1 MLDQFFES
9 SGYYEFPSFEVAIFS
24 LLLAFVLS
32 STIAFTYKLTYKG
45 KDFPNHLFQA
55 IVLSSIVTSMIMMA
69 IDNNFAVG
77 FGIIGAV
84 AIIRFRTLISDPR
97 NIIFMFAGISIGIA
111 TGVYGYSI
119 AISGTVVFCLIAFLL
134 HYSPYGKQ
142 SPDDYEL
149 VVEYSPTEFN
159 GDIDELIEPYC
170 RSYTLEVQRSTE
182 LARRRRYTL
191 KLNKESSSDDLFN
204 YLSAVEGVLS
214 VRIEKNEVRIRL

>member
-1 MLDQFFES
+1 MFDQFFEG

-32 STIAFTYKLTYKG
+32 SLIAFTYRLTYKG
-45 KDFPNHLFQA
+45 NAFPNHLFQA
-55 IVLSSIVTSMIMMA
+55 IILSSIVTSMIMMA

-119 AISGTVVFCLIAFLL
+119 AVSGTVIFCLIAFLL
-134 HYSPYGKQ
+134 HYSPYGKAGET
-142 SPDDYEL
+142 DYE
-149 VVEYSPTEFN
+149 VAIEFSETEFK
-159 GDIDELIEPYC
+159 GDLDQLLEPYC
-170 RSYTLEVQRSTE
+170 YYTNLEVQRKTE
-182 LARRRRYTL
+182 LAIRRRYTIKLRKNVNEDELFQNL
-191 KLNKESSSDDLFN
+191 K
-204 YLSAVEGVLS
+204 AVEGILT
-214 VRIEKNEVRIRL
+214 VRIEKNEPRTRL